1 MKLLLLILTIAVGYA
16 LNAQDSVALKVISKP
31 QTINDTTYY
40 LVRIDWMD
48 HKEKVIV
55 KCCCR
60 DKTIRQKG
68 EMVMVAK
75 KDLIFE

>member
-1 MKLLLLILTIAVGYA
+1 MKWVIMFILVVLLATAMQG
-16 LNAQDSVALKVISKP
+16 QDSVATKVLSVR
-31 QTINDTTYY
+31 TIGDTTYY
-40 LVRIDWMD
+40 RVRLYDMRYT
-48 HKEKVIV
+48 EQVIV